1 VEYFADIKKLLKDDA
16 IITTYSIATPVR
28 LSMYKN
34 GLNIYNY
41 KGKNTRG
48 STIASP
54 STLPLE
60 QVDMELKLQRN
71 PSAKA
76 IYDSNFNCPTSQKS

>member
-1 VEYFADIKKLLKDDA
+1 
-16 IITTYSIATPVR
+16 
-28 LSMYKN
+28 MYKN

-41 KGKNTRG
+41 KAKNTRG

-71 PSAKA
+71 PNAKA
-76 IYDSNFNCPTSQKS
+76 IYDSNLKS